1 MEATGTLVFKGQ
13 VEAAESALSSVK
25 AWWGCVC
32 VAVLP
37 YSEHLR
43 FPFLT
48 GSRCGVAKDVRLKLE
63 NGVVAQEKEGVIRCF
78 GQSK

>member
-1 MEATGTLVFKGQ
+1 MEPTGTLVFKGQ
-13 VEAAESALSSVK
+13 VEAAESALSSVR
-25 AWWGCVC
+25 AQRGGGD
-32 VAVLP
+32 VLP

-48 GSRCGVAKDVRLKLE
+48 GSRCGVAKNVRLKLE
-63 NGVVAQEKEGVIRCF
+63 NSVVAQKEKEGVIRCF